1 MRIEIYKNQKPV
13 KVKKTKLIKPNIID
27 IDFKSIKS
35 LVGNKI
41 MLEQS
46 FQLTKSEY
54 LNG

>member
-1 MRIEIYKNQKPV
+1 MRIEIYKNEKPV
-13 KVKKTKLIKPNIID
+13 KVKKTKLEKPNITD

-41 MLEQS
+41 MLES
-46 FQLTKSEY
+46 MFQLTKSES